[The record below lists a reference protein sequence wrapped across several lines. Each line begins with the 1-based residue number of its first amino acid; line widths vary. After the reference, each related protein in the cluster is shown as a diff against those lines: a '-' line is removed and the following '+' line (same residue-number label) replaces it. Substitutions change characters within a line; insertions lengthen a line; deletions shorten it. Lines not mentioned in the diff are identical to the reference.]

1 MLAPHVRR
9 KREGVP
15 MRVHDYRDLI
25 VWQKSVD
32 LTHHVYELVRRFP
45 AEERYALSSQMR
57 RAAISVASNIAEGN
71 AFFHRAQYIRYLGL
85 ARGSLF
91 ELGTQIEIAAR
102 LTFIEPTDAS
112 TILVEIDSISRML
125 QRLSQR
131 LRESRTPERTDSRA
145 LPASRRRALTAA
157 SPRPPPAVA
166 SLTSLDISSGFLRT
180 RRCGDRARTANCASC
195 IRCAWDRTR
204 Q

>member
-1 MLAPHVRR
+1 
-9 KREGVP
+9 

-32 LTHHVYELVRRFP
+32 LTQHVYELVRRFP

-57 RAAISVASNIAEGN
+57 RAATSVASNIAEGN

-85 ARGSLF
+85 SRGSLF

-102 LTFIEPTDAS
+102 LTYIEPTDAS
-112 TILVEIDSISRML
+112 TILAEIDSISRML

-131 LRESRTPERTDSRA
+131 LRESRTRERTDSQP

-157 SPRPPPAVA
+157 SPRPPPALVP
-166 SLTSLDISSGFLRT
+166 
-180 RRCGDRARTANCASC
+180 
-195 IRCAWDRTR
+195 
-204 Q
+204 